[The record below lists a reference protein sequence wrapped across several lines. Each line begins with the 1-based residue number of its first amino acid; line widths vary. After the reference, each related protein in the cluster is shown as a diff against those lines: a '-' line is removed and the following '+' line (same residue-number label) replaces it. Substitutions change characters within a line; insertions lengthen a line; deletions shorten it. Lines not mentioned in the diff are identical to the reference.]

1 MAGSGFVK
9 NKQFDFITEVLFNK
23 LHLTYLNKQ

>member
-1 MAGSGFVK
+1 M